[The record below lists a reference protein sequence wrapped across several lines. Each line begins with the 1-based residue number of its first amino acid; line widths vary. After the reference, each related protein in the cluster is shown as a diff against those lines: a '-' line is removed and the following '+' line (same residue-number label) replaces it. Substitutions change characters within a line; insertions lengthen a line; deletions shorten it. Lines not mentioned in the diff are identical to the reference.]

1 MDGLKKNGD
10 PRSEPSK
17 LREMGL
23 WLLGIVVVL
32 VIGFTLED
40 EVGIPVATTLRIA
53 TAAICLLFIYKI
65 GLDYPGERWP
75 RISLWIALVVNVAVF
90 FTPLVDRPPSRGE
103 LMLFALPDAVVV
115 MTARIASYRVADVHQ
130 RANRQLMI
138 LGLSVAVLSCVG
150 VLGLTWMQVLTL
162 HGSSSL
168 SR

>member
-65 GLDYPGERWP
+65 GLG
-75 RISLWIALVVNVAVF
+75 S
-90 FTPLVDRPPSRGE
+90 VDKRLQPE
-103 LMLFALPDAVVV
+103 A
-115 MTARIASYRVADVHQ
+115 
-130 RANRQLMI
+130 
-138 LGLSVAVLSCVG
+138 
-150 VLGLTWMQVLTL
+150 
-162 HGSSSL
+162 
-168 SR
+168 